1 MATLDRIKKFAFRR
15 WAASSNVPFGSI
27 EQAAG
32 LFEEAQRE
40 YQRRGVRRRTAPAV
54 GLARVALANND
65 RQLARRHFDTVRAGG
80 LPLCTAD
87 DRVVLRDALK
97 KFSEREAEELCPGC
111 RASGTGLPV
120 DVNRC
125 QNGEWLPSE
134 SSEGQGVLVFS
145 LPNWSA
151 ERCV

>member
-1 MATLDRIKKFAFRR
+1 MATLEAIKKFAFRS
-15 WAASSNVPFGSI
+15 WAAGSNVPSGSI

-40 YQRRGVRRRTAPAV
+40 YQRRGVRRTAPTV
-54 GLARVALANND
+54 GLARVALANNN

-97 KFSEREAEELCPGC
+97 KFSAREAEELCASC
-111 RASGTGLPV
+111 RASGSGLPV
-120 DVNRC
+120 GVNRC
-125 QNGEWLPSE
+125 
-134 SSEGQGVLVFS
+134 
-145 LPNWSA
+145 PNA
-151 ERCV
+151 A